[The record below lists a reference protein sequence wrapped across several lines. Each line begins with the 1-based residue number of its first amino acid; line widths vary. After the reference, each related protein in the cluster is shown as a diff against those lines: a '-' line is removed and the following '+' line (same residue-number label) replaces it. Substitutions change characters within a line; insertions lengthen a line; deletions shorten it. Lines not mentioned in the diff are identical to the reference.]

1 MSAEERPSPPRAKL
15 DAASRTRNL
24 YIVLVAL
31 LALIAA
37 LAFVARRDGISRVLP
52 DLWSSAKMLLR
63 LVGATDGR

>member
-52 DLWSSAKMLLR
+52 DLWASAQRLLR
-63 LVGATDGR
+63 LGGAPVGR